1 MVKRLRRLKF
11 LSLRGCSEILHL
23 PGSLGDLRQL
33 QTLDVRH
40 TPIHKLPA
48 SITKLQ
54 KLQYIRAGTTVRA
67 SALPTPSNRSPKF
80 HRRRGLFGVVV
91 PRGIGKLTALHTLGV
106 VDVGASGGKATVE
119 ELRKLTQLCKLGV
132 SGINRHN
139 SKDFFS
145 ATSGLVHLES
155 LLVRLGK
162 DSQGCLDETSL
173 PWENLRSLT
182 LHGLQDKLPPSRN
195 LDKLMKLDLEMDTL
209 MENDIKFL
217 CNLPE
222 LCILRLRV
230 KQLQDGK
237 LHFHAKMYGEELVTF
252 KTVKILEIASG
263 TSKLHVTF
271 GSRSMNSLELLKID
285 CSSASYHLTGL
296 NFLTE
301 LKEVLLQGTHDEA
314 IKTGLERQLANHPK
328 MPAVKLEEP
337 PRSS

>member
-1 MVKRLRRLKF
+1 
-11 LSLRGCSEILHL
+11 
-23 PGSLGDLRQL
+23 
-33 QTLDVRH
+33 
-40 TPIHKLPA
+40 
-48 SITKLQ
+48 
-54 KLQYIRAGTTVRA
+54 
-67 SALPTPSNRSPKF
+67 
-80 HRRRGLFGVVV
+80 
-91 PRGIGKLTALHTLGV
+91 
-106 VDVGASGGKATVE
+106 
-119 ELRKLTQLCKLGV
+119 
-132 SGINRHN
+132 
-139 SKDFFS
+139 
-145 ATSGLVHLES
+145 
-155 LLVRLGK
+155 
-162 DSQGCLDETSL
+162 
-173 PWENLRSLT
+173 
-182 LHGLQDKLPPSRN
+182 
-195 LDKLMKLDLEMDTL
+195 MKLDLEMDTL

-301 LKEVLLQGTHDEA
+301 LKEVLLQGTHDEV